1 MASSGEGERKILKV
15 NPNDF
20 LVSAAGRRSRS
31 TQKKSA
37 EPKEPKKIQ
46 VRDSVSKTVKNQ
58 LMKHLKNQQ
67 RLNYEKLLAGGG
79 VDVLAETDNTDFGAA
94 VDSMTAL
101 FAPPPPAPAKII
113 GGGRSNQYTFKRFSN
128 QPIVASAPKISQPL
142 VASMGPPLAASVV
155 PSLSGGGN
163 NSIGNN
169 STSEYSIL
177 NPIEPQ
183 FETAQTAVPLTGG
196 MPVINNFFDTNPEQ
210 SQPQQQQ
217 QQQQQYQQ
225 MSTNTM
231 PQWGCLKG
239 GSLPTYR
246 SYQRQ
251 TIKHHPTPNLNNLYD
266 QDSDNRVN
274 HSNSENN
281 SNSGTS
287 SSNALIKQMSEK
299 FQQTASPPKPYIPK
313 VKKQRK
319 IVRRTYR
326 LGKSKIFPRI
336 SVLVSN
342 KTLRKEINDKIHAIQ
357 ETPMHEVR
365 NYLVKNGF
373 IKVGSSAPN
382 EVLRKM
388 YENLKIINSEV
399 RNHNTDTLLYNY
411 LQGGEHS

>member
-79 VDVLAETDNTDFGAA
+79 VDVLAGTDNTDFGAA

-113 GGGRSNQYTFKRFSN
+113 GGGRSNHTFKRFSN

-142 VASMGPPLAASVV
+142 LASMGPPLAASVA
-155 PSLSGGGN
+155 PSLSGGGNNSTSN

-196 MPVINNFFDTNPEQ
+196 MPVINNFFDTIPEQ
-210 SQPQQQQ
+210 SQPQQH
-217 QQQQQYQQ
+217 QQ
-225 MSTNTM
+225 MSTTNTM

-274 HSNSENN
+274 HSNSENH

-365 NYLVKNGF
+365 NHLVKNGF

-388 YENLKIINSEV
+388 YENLKVINSEV
-399 RNHNTDTLLYNY
+399 RNHNTETLLYNY

>member
-79 VDVLAETDNTDFGAA
+79 VDVLAGTDNTDFGAA

-142 VASMGPPLAASVV
+142 LASMGPPLAASVV

-196 MPVINNFFDTNPEQ
+196 MPVTNNFFDTIPEQ

-217 QQQQQYQQ
+217 QYQQ
-225 MSTNTM
+225 MSTTNTM

-246 SYQRQ
+246 SYHRQ

-266 QDSDNRVN
+266 QDS
-274 HSNSENN
+274 E
-281 SNSGTS
+281 NSG
-287 SSNALIKQMSEK
+287 SNALIKQMSEK
-299 FQQTASPPKPYIPK
+299 FQQIASPPKPYIPK

>member
-46 VRDSVSKTVKNQ
+46 VRESVSKTVKNQ

-79 VDVLAETDNTDFGAA
+79 VDVLAATDTEDFGAA

-113 GGGRSNQYTFKRFSN
+113 GGGRSNHTFKRFSN

-142 VASMGPPLAASVV
+142 LASMGPPLLDSMV

-163 NSIGNN
+163 NSTGNNSTSNN

-183 FETAQTAVPLTGG
+183 FESAHTAQSAGG
-196 MPVINNFFDTNPEQ
+196 LNSVINNFFDTIPEQ
-210 SQPQQQQ
+210 SQFTQTQIQP
-217 QQQQQYQQ
+217 QQ
-225 MSTNTM
+225 MSTTNTM

-246 SYQRQ
+246 SYHRQ

-266 QDSDNRVN
+266 QDS
-274 HSNSENN
+274 E
-281 SNSGTS
+281 NSG
-287 SSNALIKQMSEK
+287 SNALIKQMSEK

-365 NYLVKNGF
+365 NHLVKNGF

-388 YENLKIINSEV
+388 YENLKVINSEV
-399 RNHNTDTLLYNY
+399 RNHNTETLLYNY
-411 LQGGEHS
+411 LQGGEG